1 MENGQNN
8 INIAEEKSVKDYLSL
23 IRNNILPVFIIVISS
38 LVVSILYAV
47 NTQNI
52 YKATTSLKIEKP
64 KGSILESTLS
74 TDLGDMGK
82 DRFIANEIEILKS
95 FNLREIVSKSLIDSM
110 KAKVNSANFYLI
122 ADGKTDIE
130 KKQGRPTGVN
140 ALSVILEKYVKIE
153 QKRGLDI
160 VEISVESPSPYEAAL
175 MADTYAKEYRG
186 LNLQIS
192 RDQLT
197 IVKNFLNNQKT
208 EKQQELNLA
217 EEKLKNFQEK
227 GGIVALD
234 QQASNLV
241 QQISSFEAQKN
252 AAQIDLQA
260 SDKVL
265 SSLKTELAK
274 QDPKMNDYL
283 KNFAN
288 ETYLRTLQE
297 QLAKLEVNRDLAIA
311 NRDEQSTNTIS
322 VKDLDRKI
330 AELKNKLNS
339 KIETVKKSIF
349 ASSPDQVKDLT
360 AKIVAEEIR
369 NQSLKISAK
378 ELSSIVSKYDSKF
391 NELPKTSIE
400 LAKFQ
405 RTRESLE
412 KLYTLVEE
420 KYQEALIN
428 EQSQPGNVL
437 IVDNARV
444 PIKPSKP
451 NRMLIIIVGFV
462 LGGVI
467 AVGYVLIKNY
477 FDNTVKTPEDM
488 QKKGINVLA
497 WIPQIEGVDDGL
509 KEHEFIVA
517 RKPDSIP
524 SEAFRALRTRIQFSG
539 RAIEKPI
546 KTILV
551 TSSAPQEGKTT
562 LCVNL
567 AGSFAQSN
575 KKVLVMDCDLRKPRL
590 HNVFKAQR
598 RPGLI
603 DYLYGENTLEEI
615 IKKSEIPNLSYITTG
630 TIPPNPAETLESTQ
644 MKNFIKEME
653 SKYDLILLDSP
664 PIIAVTDSEIL
675 SNMVD
680 VSLLVV
686 SAETTEIEL
695 MEKSSEL
702 LRNGSSSF
710 LGAILNNFSYKSGYG
725 SYYKYYYYYSRSNN
739 PKKKPVSKA

>member
-339 KIETVKKSIF
+339 KIETVKKSLF

>member
-8 INIAEEKSVKDYLSL
+8 INVTEEKSVKDYLSL

-38 LVVSILYAV
+38 LVVSILYAI

-64 KGSILESTLS
+64 KGNILDSPLAP
-74 TDLGDMGK
+74 DLGDMGK

-95 FNLREIVSKSLIDSM
+95 YNLREIVSKSLVDSM
-110 KAKVNSANFYLI
+110 RLKGNNASFYLI
-122 ADGKTDIE
+122 ADGKTEAE
-130 KKQGRPTGVN
+130 KKQGKPVGITS
-140 ALSVILEKYVKIE
+140 LSTVLERNVKIE

-160 VEISVESPSPYEAAL
+160 VEISVESPSPLEAAL
-175 MADTYAKEYRG
+175 IANTYAKEYRG

-197 IVKNFLNNQKT
+197 IVKNFLNSQKA
-208 EKQQELNLA
+208 EKQLELNTA
-217 EEKLKNFQEK
+217 EEKLKNFQEQ

-234 QQASNLV
+234 QQATTLI
-241 QQISSFEAQKN
+241 QQLSTFEAQKN
-252 AAQIDLQA
+252 AAQIDLMA

-265 SSLKTELAK
+265 ISLKSELAK

-283 KNFAN
+283 KGFAN
-288 ETYLRTLQE
+288 ESYLKTLQE
-297 QLAKLEVNRDLAIA
+297 QLAKLEVNRDFAIA
-311 NRDEQSTNTIS
+311 NKDEQSKNSNT
-322 VKDLDRKI
+322 VKEYDKKI
-330 AELKNKLNS
+330 AELKTKLNS
-339 KIETVKKSIF
+339 KIETVKASIF
-349 ASSPDQVKDLT
+349 AGSPDQVKDLT
-360 AKIVAEEIR
+360 KKIVEEEIK
-369 NQSLKISAK
+369 NQSLRISSK
-378 ELSSIVSKYDSKF
+378 ELGSIVGKYDSQF
-391 NELPKTSIE
+391 NQLPKTSIE

-437 IVDNARV
+437 IIDNARM
-444 PIKPSKP
+444 PNKPSKP

-488 QKKGINVLA
+488 QKKGVNVLA

-524 SEAFRALRTRIQFSG
+524 SEAFRALRTRIQFSSH
-539 RAIEKPI
+539 AIEKPL

-562 LCVNL
+562 ICVNL

-575 KKVLVMDCDLRKPRL
+575 KKVLVIDCDLRKPRL
-590 HNVFKAQR
+590 HNVFRAQR

-630 TIPPNPAETLESTQ
+630 TIPPNPAETLESAQ
-644 MKNFIKEME
+644 MKKFLQGLEKE
-653 SKYDLILLDSP
+653 YDLILLDSP

-675 SNMVD
+675 ANMVD
-680 VSLLVV
+680 ASLLVV

-702 LRNGSSSF
+702 LKNGSSSF

-739 PKKKPVSKA
+739 PKNKSVSKA

>member
-23 IRNNILPVFIIVISS
+23 IRNNILPVFIIIISS

-95 FNLREIVSKSLIDSM
+95 YNLREIVSKSLVDSM
-110 KAKVNSANFYLI
+110 KAKGGSANFYLI

-130 KKQGRPTGVN
+130 KRLGKPTGITS
-140 ALSVILEKYVKIE
+140 LSTILEKYVKIE

-160 VEISVESPSPYEAAL
+160 VEISVESPSPFEAAL
-175 MADTYAKEYRG
+175 MANTYAKEYRG

-208 EKQQELNLA
+208 EKQQELNVA
-217 EEKLKNFQEK
+217 EEKLKNFQEQ

-265 SSLKTELAK
+265 ASLKSELAK

-288 ETYLRTLQE
+288 ESYLKTLQE
-297 QLAKLEVNRDLAIA
+297 QLARLEVNRDLAIA
-311 NRDEQSTNTIS
+311 NKDEQSTNTIS

-330 AELKNKLNS
+330 AELKTKLNS

-437 IVDNARV
+437 IVDNARI

-603 DYLYGENTLEEI
+603 DYLYGENTLDEI

-739 PKKKPVSKA
+739 PKKKPSSKV

>member
-8 INIAEEKSVKDYLSL
+8 ISIADEKSVKDYLSL

-47 NTQNI
+47 NTKNI
-52 YKATTSLKIEKP
+52 YKSTTSLKLEKP
-64 KGSILESTLS
+64 KGSILESGLS
-74 TDLGDMGK
+74 PDIGFMEK

-95 FNLREIVSKSLIDSM
+95 FNLRELVSKSLVDSV
-110 KAKVNSANFYLI
+110 KVKGNKGSFYLI
-122 ADGKTDIE
+122 ADGKTDAE
-130 KKQGRPTGVN
+130 KKLGKPLEVSKLN
-140 ALSVILEKYVKIE
+140 VILASNVKIE

-160 VEISVESPSPYEAAL
+160 IEISVESPSPYEAAL

-186 LNLQIS
+186 LNLQIN

-197 IVKNFLNNQKT
+197 IVKNFLSNQKT
-208 EKQQELNLA
+208 EKQQELNVA
-217 EEKLKNFQEK
+217 EDKLKNFQEQ

-234 QQASNLV
+234 QQATSLV
-241 QQISSFEAQKN
+241 QQISSFEAQRN
-252 AAQIDLQA
+252 ASQIDLLA

-265 SSLKTELAK
+265 SSLKSELAK

-283 KNFAN
+283 KNIAN
-288 ETYLRTLQE
+288 ESYLKTLQE
-297 QLAKLEVNRDLAIA
+297 QLARLEVNRDLAIA
-311 NRDEQSTNTIS
+311 NKDEQSTNTLS
-322 VKDLDRKI
+322 VKELDKKI
-330 AELKNKLNS
+330 AELKTKLNS

-360 AKIVAEEIR
+360 GKIIAEEIK
-369 NQSLKISAK
+369 NQSLRISAK
-378 ELSSIVSKYDSKF
+378 ELNAIVGKYDAKF

-400 LAKFQ
+400 LAKYQ
-405 RTRESLE
+405 RVRESLE

-420 KYQEALIN
+420 RYQEALIN

-437 IVDNARV
+437 IIDNARI
-444 PIKPSKP
+444 PTSPSKP

-488 QKKGINVLA
+488 QKKGVNVLA

-524 SEAFRALRTRIQFSG
+524 SEAFRALRTRIQFSA

-562 LCVNL
+562 ICVNL

-630 TIPPNPAETLESTQ
+630 TIPPNPAETLESAQ
-644 MKNFIKEME
+644 MKSFIKDLE

-702 LRNGSSSF
+702 LKQGSSSF